1 MPIIRRKSMP
11 VNGSLG
17 SGEKEE
23 TTSTRHASS
32 THAQEEDTPQKTK
45 NLVDPV
51 GIGTGVFQH
60 CPPSVFSSQTV
71 ELPFVGGT
79 CPPQQTESG
88 SVAIKGHP
96 PSSEIIIFIMSEIQR
111 ITLISD
117 STNEFPNNTNNSF
130 KVRLPERTTLAGDR
144 WHASLLSMSVP
155 DKGQSNGVI
164 ATDPHK
170 IVIQFHMTFV
180 TRKYILASYKRVS
193 LKTKDYHVK
202 FEEIMSSKQSVTSG
216 NLFWKRVMQAV
227 HNKSTQQLMYEQ
239 KYAWTHERNER
250 PHVSVKKNWIPNLS
264 WKDDSLI
271 LHAVPEK
278 ELMNFSKTKALT
290 TFAIDLGVAEKFGLI

>member
-32 THAQEEDTPQKTK
+32 THAQEEDTPKKTK

-60 CPPSVFSSQTV
+60 CPPSMFSSQTV

-130 KVRLPERTTLAGDR
+130 KVRLPERTTLAGD
-144 WHASLLSMSVP
+144 
-155 DKGQSNGVI
+155 
-164 ATDPHK
+164 
-170 IVIQFHMTFV
+170 
-180 TRKYILASYKRVS
+180 
-193 LKTKDYHVK
+193 
-202 FEEIMSSKQSVTSG
+202 
-216 NLFWKRVMQAV
+216 
-227 HNKSTQQLMYEQ
+227 
-239 KYAWTHERNER
+239 
-250 PHVSVKKNWIPNLS
+250 
-264 WKDDSLI
+264 
-271 LHAVPEK
+271 
-278 ELMNFSKTKALT
+278 
-290 TFAIDLGVAEKFGLI
+290 